1 MKFITTLILILTL
14 VSCKQKSKNDYESKI
29 IGEWKYVKELEKP
42 NKNGNIPPPPPP
54 PFGSQEVGYDF
65 NNDGTFDY
73 KLGFFKYIKGDEN
86 HQSQNVY
93 LGNTSNYKI
102 ENDSL
107 KLYDLSTKKW
117 DSYKIASIK
126 FDTLKIINS
135 EGKIDKFH
143 KLNYQLD
150 NSKSFDKIIISSTG
164 CYGRCPVTDIEINK
178 SGHVIFKGGYCS
190 SIKGNYKS
198 KISKELFSKI
208 NLSFLKSNWT
218 SLENEYISSWTDDE
232 TVYVTFV
239 KNGTIIK
246 TIEDYG
252 GKAPTEFIWAYT
264 PIRYLQQNIKLEKNA
279 IDTTL
284 FDFNYIGFK
293 KKDVIC
299 SLTKSESFYL
309 KNLLSKSS
317 ITEKSFIE
325 KYTIEYWSN
334 DIKKKIV
341 TDGRYYKLE
350 KNKGEFIILDL
361 KYDFLKQNNLV
372 QRFRKVTEYD

>member
-1 MKFITTLILILTL
+1 MKFITTLILIFTL
-14 VSCKQKSKNDYESKI
+14 VSCKQKSKNDYENKI
-29 IGEWKYVKELEKP
+29 IGEWKYVMELEKP
-42 NKNGNIPPPPPP
+42 NKNGNIPPPPP
-54 PFGSQEVGYDF
+54 FGSQEVGYEF
-65 NNDGTFDY
+65 NINGNFDY
-73 KLGFFKYIKGDEN
+73 KLGFFKYVKSDEN
-86 HQSQNVY
+86 HQSKNIY

-107 KLYDLSTKKW
+107 KLFDLSSEKW
-117 DSYKIASIK
+117 DSYKIVSIK

-143 KLNYQLD
+143 KLNYKLD
-150 NSKSFDKIIISSTG
+150 NSKSFDKIIVSSTG
-164 CYGRCPVTDIEINK
+164 CYGSCPVTDIEIDKN
-178 SGHVIFKGGYCS
+178 GDVIYKGGYYS
-190 SIKGNYKS
+190 SIKGDYKS

-218 SLENEYISSWTDDE
+218 SLENEYISNWTDDE

-239 KNGTIIK
+239 KNGRIIK
-246 TIEDYG
+246 TIKDYG
-252 GKAPTEFIWAYT
+252 RKAPTEFIWAYT
-264 PIRYLQQNIKLEKNA
+264 PLRFLQQNIKLEKNA

-293 KKDVIC
+293 KEDTIC
-299 SLTKSESFYL
+299 SLSKSESFYL

-317 ITEKSFIE
+317 ITKKSFIE
-325 KYTIEYWSN
+325 KYTMEYWSN

-341 TDGRYYKLE
+341 TDGRYYKIK
-350 KNKGEFIILDL
+350 KNKGVFIVVDL
-361 KYDFLKQNNLV
+361 QYDFLKQNNLV